1 MPKVQ
6 MSPVRDTGDGTYSI
20 STPAAN
26 TTTTVSLK
34 VAAQEDAAVNKEEWT
49 LALFRIGEIQI
60 TALAIDGM
68 TVELPADINTAPY
81 TATVSGRIATSM
93 PEVEATFLDGSTATG
108 TGTLSGTTATYTIEG
123 KIGEDTRTFTIAVEG
138 VQIYEM
144 TDKDE
149 IVELKYTSEGKEGD
163 GNWSNGIY
171 TLESTSLDGWSNSS
185 FKFNATENT
194 WKIPSDVVVK
204 QVIFKDFNA
213 NYNSGRLVSLVSEG
227 ATVTI
232 PTKHSYDEPD
242 ATNMILLHQ
251 PLTDIKPVRRSHL
264 HWKAAA
270 NR

>member
-1 MPKVQ
+1 M
-6 MSPVRDTGDGTYSI
+6 
-20 STPAAN
+20 
-26 TTTTVSLK
+26 
-34 VAAQEDAAVNKEEWT
+34 
-49 LALFRIGEIQI
+49 

-123 KIGEDTRTFTIAVEG
+123 KIGEYTRTFTIADEG

-163 GNWSNGIY
+163 GNWTNGIY

-194 WKIPSDVVVK
+194 
-204 QVIFKDFNA
+204 
-213 NYNSGRLVSLVSEG
+213 R
-227 ATVTI
+227 
-232 PTKHSYDEPD
+232 
-242 ATNMILLHQ
+242 
-251 PLTDIKPVRRSHL
+251 
-264 HWKAAA
+264 
-270 NR
+270 